1 MYTFSES
8 LILHKRNWGHA
19 GITFL
24 WHFEKFLQVKE
35 ARSIRFHG
43 SCINGAHEK
52 MYFVKDICYIFQL
65 LVLAI
70 SHPNYCYIALC
81 DRYESKNRFIIFFIL
96 ICLTIIFKSFFSNNS
111 ICLANISFLMIQFIS
126 VITVSC
132 SAYSNHYLGCC
143 YPSRTSTS
151 LYLGDWKIFFLL
163 HENKKVLFY

>member
-70 SHPNYCYIALC
+70 SHPNSVLLYCAVRSLWEQKPFY
-81 DRYESKNRFIIFFIL
+81 YFFYFDLSHNHLQKFLFKQQYLFGKYFLFNDPIYFCNHSVLLRIL
-96 ICLTIIFKSFFSNNS
+96 QSLSRMLLSFKD
-111 ICLANISFLMIQFIS
+111 L
-126 VITVSC
+126 
-132 SAYSNHYLGCC
+132 
-143 YPSRTSTS
+143 
-151 LYLGDWKIFFLL
+151 D
-163 HENKKVLFY
+163 